1 MSFNFKEN
9 EEVFPDDA
17 VYYSSDRQT
26 TSWIIDKCNC
36 RIQSSRP
43 KITEQVSSWSFAKEV
58 GRDIAGPTRI
68 YSIPRRKWRWALKKL
83 GIESPQK
90 NLTRVVMG
98 LKVGRQNLK
107 QGAEG
112 PGQKN
117 LKPTRA
123 EFFKKQGQGKVH
135 DDRRL

>member
-1 MSFNFKEN
+1 MSFHLKEN
-9 EEVFPDDA
+9 EEALTDDSI
-17 VYYSSDRQT
+17 YYSSDRQT
-26 TSWIIDKCNC
+26 TSWIIDKLHC

-43 KITEQVSSWSFAKEV
+43 KITEQVSSWSFAREV

-68 YSIPRRKWRWALKKL
+68 YSIPRRKWRWALNKL
-83 GIESPQK
+83 GIQLPEK
-90 NLTRVVMG
+90 NPTRVVMG

-117 LKPTRA
+117 LKPPSA
-123 EFFKKQGQGKVH
+123 EFFQET
-135 DDRRL
+135 RAR